1 MRLLKPLSV
10 MFVLA
15 WVVGAG
21 SACAGSNAGGDAQ
34 GVDTFL
40 QSIYARYSAHGAPV
54 DVDDAGAATIYE
66 SSLLALMRE
75 DRRVLQ
81 GEAGVLD
88 ADPLCACQDHDV
100 SAVKWVLASAGTDRW
115 SARVSFKNL
124 GVAQNVVLS
133 LVHSAQG
140 WRVADVASENIP
152 SLRASLQD
160 EIHAATQ
167 AVPPPTAH

>member
-1 MRLLKPLSV
+1 MTPVFASAMSV

-75 DRRVLQ
+75 DQ
-81 GEAGVLD
+81 HGAGFGVMSAIDGLGD
-88 ADPLCACQDHDV
+88 CV
-100 SAVKWVLASAGTDRW
+100 SSIGLGALW
-115 SARVSFKNL
+115 SASSPATGF
-124 GVAQNVVLS
+124 GVAALLAFMSAAMLS
-133 LVHSAQG
+133 LM
-140 WRVADVASENIP
+140 RLRPASGN
-152 SLRASLQD
+152 SRS
-160 EIHAATQ
+160 
-167 AVPPPTAH
+167 